1 MAPAIELSVGLVV
14 AGLGIAVPW
23 VAPGTKSIRVRFV
36 GHDDSL
42 LRGAGS
48 HAGDAGLGADVEALE
63 VVAVIRIEDELRKK
77 RVGVELQ

>member
-1 MAPAIELSVGLVV
+1 MAL
-14 AGLGIAVPW
+14 
-23 VAPGTKSIRVRFV
+23 GTKTSLVQFV

-63 VVAVIRIEDELRKK
+63 VVAVVRIEDELY
-77 RVGVELQ
+77 